1 MILELELELE
11 LKLELELEIDTNP
24 PAGSICQSQIITRH
38 RLLALKLYDLPS
50 LMAGK
55 IHALITRGYPKGRDW
70 YDLLWYCGRRPK
82 VEPNLIQL
90 HNALVQT
97 QGKDAYSA
105 NDWKNICLTR
115 VKQLDASMLVKDVK
129 PFLEHPDDAKMLN
142 MDSFQAILSNGK

>member
-1 MILELELELE
+1 
-11 LKLELELEIDTNP
+11 
-24 PAGSICQSQIITRH
+24 
-38 RLLALKLYDLPS
+38 
-50 LMAGK
+50 MAGK

-115 VKQLDASMLVKDVK
+115 VKQLPWFNLKDRK
-129 PFLEHPDDAKMLN
+129 IF
-142 MDSFQAILSNGK
+142 AISLQKSKLSQGKINIFCDKCRNYLLIA